1 MFNELYNYEH
11 GLWKITINDQYILI
25 EQPLPK
31 WKIPY
36 NGLCQEELNL
46 VIGTIRNIKIH
57 DYFIHDI
64 L

>member
-1 MFNELYNYEH
+1 MNYIICT
-11 GLWKITINDQYILI
+11 WIMAINDQYILI

-46 VIGTIRNIKIH
+46 VIGTIRNIKIY